1 MTCSTDNP
9 SPSAARRKALR
20 DADSGNI
27 MKVIPT
33 YPLERYY
40 AATDRLLLEF
50 DRALDERRL
59 DDAYMYGIR
68 FAAFSVESLPK
79 HGNYKNSTYATLR
92 LKNSRQVDQ
101 VLNKLERVTARM
113 DAEELARQ
121 REVLLLNGPPQTAP
135 PPEHE
140 SSKTLRV
147 REEPKHDNDQHHRVG
162 QQRLEG
168 MMESRNDLEQRAKE
182 KLRAL
187 QAKSDR
193 EFAIQQQQQQ
203 QQQHQQQQQK
213 QQLGGGRLATLK
225 QSKTTGNTGSL
236 SAKVIATKSVSAASV
251 SAVAAASKNAEEE
264 RLLALERK
272 RLQEEAERLAREQAA
287 AEELEVAKRL
297 ARERAAAMEE
307 QRRQQQVRDNIDMA
321 AKKRQQ
327 DLAVQRLAAF
337 EENYQQQAVLEH
349 DSKTHVECEHPTA
362 LPPGMNREESSS
374 LSLESTP
381 TYSSTSTLQIKPT
394 IAMMPSIEES
404 GYKSPRM
411 NQEEARTIEVLRAT
425 VARQEIRLNALED
438 RNEIKLLIRDAKSKL
453 EDGDRRGALRC
464 MARKKGLERDI
475 EALKGAIFTMETQ
488 ILLLESAVENR
499 EVSKAMQ
506 AATQAM
512 QSLHAQTGDLDMD
525 EMNHAMED
533 FAQGVTNNA
542 FDEEE
547 LLSELNGSPVPDFDA
562 QDDHSLLSLPT
573 VPSTQME
580 LPTASPAKLPA
591 HAASWF

>member
-1 MTCSTDNP
+1 MTCSTDSP

-40 AATDRLLLEF
+40 AATDRLLMEF

-59 DDAYMYGIR
+59 DHAYMYGIR

-79 HGNYKNSTYATLR
+79 HGNYKNSKYATFR

-121 REVLLLNGPPQTAP
+121 REVLSLNGPPVPTPIP
-135 PPEHE
+135 PDHE
-140 SSKTLRV
+140 ASKTV
-147 REEPKHDNDQHHRVG
+147 RIEDEPNNDNEHHHRVG
-162 QQRLEG
+162 QQRSEG
-168 MMESRNDLEQRAKE
+168 MMESRHDLEQRAKE

-187 QAKSDR
+187 QLKSDR
-193 EFAIQQQQQQ
+193 EFAL
-203 QQQHQQQQQK
+203 HQQQQK
-213 QQLGGGRLATLK
+213 QQEEKGRLATMK
-225 QSKTTGNTGSL
+225 QTKTAGNTFSS
-236 SAKVIATKSVSAASV
+236 SAKVVPTKPVGASSVSTAAA
-251 SAVAAASKNAEEE
+251 AVVAASKNAEEE
-264 RLLALERK
+264 RMLAQERK
-272 RLQEEAERLAREQAA
+272 RLGEEADRLAREQAA

-297 ARERAAAMEE
+297 AQDRAAAIEE
-307 QRRQQQVRDNIDMA
+307 QRLQQEVRDNIEKA
-321 AKKRQQ
+321 AKKRQE
-327 DLAVQRLAAF
+327 DLAIQRLAAF
-337 EENYQQQAVLEH
+337 EQNYQTALE
-349 DSKTHVECEHPTA
+349 DDRKTLECESPTA
-362 LPPGMNREESSS
+362 LPPGMNREESST
-374 LSLESTP
+374 LRLESIP
-381 TYSSTSTLQIKPT
+381 TYSSPTTQTKIKPT
-394 IAMMPSIEES
+394 VVMVPSNEES

-411 NQEEARTIEVLRAT
+411 NKEEARTIELLRAT
-425 VARQEIRLNALED
+425 VARQEIRLATLED
-438 RNEIKLLIRDAKSKL
+438 RKEIKFLIREAKSKL
-453 EDGDRRGALRC
+453 EEGDRRGALHC

-499 EVSKAMQ
+499 EVSKAMN

-525 EMNHAMED
+525 EMKHAMED
-533 FAQGVTNNA
+533 FAQGVANDA
-542 FDEEE
+542 LFDEEE
-547 LLSELNGSPVPDFDA
+547 LLSELHGSPVPDFEVE
-562 QDDHSLLSLPT
+562 DDHSLLSLPT
-573 VPSTQME
+573 VPSAQMQ
-580 LPTASPAKLPA
+580 LPTASPAKQPE